1 MYHVYIYLEFPVT
14 SPYYV
19 NRYLARSQK
28 QTSPGSEEPR
38 HWQYGNTRCS
48 ENRSR
53 CIIKRRVRLPFGQHF
68 GRGGGGRGGSG
79 CLPWISGSAQW
90 KGFRW
95 FHVMCSVND
104 LLVTIIPLIL
114 SEASPHLKLEIFG
127 NPYLHLPELYTVQCN
142 LRKGI
147 LLKLNMFLVPLWPIQ
162 CGATLGLLS
171 YKICCL
177 LFAYCCIL
185 FCIVHMSMSYA
196 QNTQNI
202 RQIICTNYAK
212 MMQNKWLRTVCI
224 CFPYLFMF
232 LQMFCTFFLHIA
244 A

>member
-1 MYHVYIYLEFPVT
+1 MSVLHSLYSIYVYIPRIPCDVTILCQQVSGPVSET
-14 SPYYV
+14 
-19 NRYLARSQK
+19 NLAWRWRTKALAIRQH
-28 QTSPGSEEPR
+28 Q
-38 HWQYGNTRCS
+38 CS

-90 KGFRW
+90 KRFRW

-114 SEASPHLKLEIFG
+114 SEASPYLKLEIFG
-127 NPYLHLPELYTVQCN
+127 NPYLHLPELYTVHAQCN

-171 YKICCL
+171 
-177 LFAYCCIL
+177 
-185 FCIVHMSMSYA
+185 
-196 QNTQNI
+196 
-202 RQIICTNYAK
+202 
-212 MMQNKWLRTVCI
+212 
-224 CFPYLFMF
+224 
-232 LQMFCTFFLHIA
+232 
-244 A
+244 

>member
-1 MYHVYIYLEFPVT
+1 MT

-28 QTSPGSEEPR
+28 QTSPSSEEPR

-127 NPYLHLPELYTVQCN
+127 NPYLHLPELYTVHAQCN

-171 YKICCL
+171 YKICL

-202 RQIICTNYAK
+202 PPNNMHKLCKNDAK
-212 MMQNKWLRTVCI
+212 QMIANCLH
-224 CFPYLFMF
+224 MF
-232 LQMFCTFFLHIA
+232 SLSFHVFANVLHIFLHIA